1 MNKFVNET
9 LSFKCCRLC
18 KHSYFRD
25 EEFIG
30 MCKHSKNAYGTL
42 PKRIEELHT
51 CEYWEDK
58 DGKLRDPREGQEI

>member
-1 MNKFVNET
+1 
-9 LSFKCCRLC
+9 
-18 KHSYFRD
+18 
-25 EEFIG
+25 